1 MFVQGS
7 LICGFSSTETTK
19 RMKKLFIL
27 LLFLALGA
35 VQVQAQKRHQ
45 IEIYMG
51 GLGAEFDEL
60 NLESNRSDLFS
71 LYEPQ
76 TNAQSEPVFT
86 LSYTY
91 SLLKWLRL
99 GLQMDYT
106 MISGNSW
113 YRLGNKPSTS
123 FKKDIFYALPQ
134 VQAMVPGLPHLR
146 PYARIAAGIQVN
158 TGEFKGA
165 PVQFAFDLVPLGIEW
180 GGQRVYGTAEIS
192 YGSVVRGGRLG
203 IGFRF

>member
-1 MFVQGS
+1 MQVFPIG
-7 LICGFSSTETTK
+7 GFCITETTK
-19 RMKKLFIL
+19 SMKKLLIL

-35 VQVQAQKRHQ
+35 VQAQAQGRHQ
-45 IEIYMG
+45 IEVYMG
-51 GLGAEFDEL
+51 GLGAEFDDL

-76 TNAQSEPVFT
+76 TSAQSQPVYT
-86 LSYTY
+86 LNYAY

-99 GLQMDYT
+99 GVQLDYT
-106 MISGNSW
+106 LISGNSW
-113 YRLGNKPSTS
+113 YRLGNKPSTQ
-123 FKKDIFYALPQ
+123 FKKNMFYALPQ
-134 VQAMVPGLPHLR
+134 VQVMVPGLPHLR
-146 PYARIAAGIQVN
+146 PYARVAAGIQVN

-165 PVQFAFDLVPLGIEW
+165 PVKFAFDLVPLGIEW

-192 YGSVVRGGRLG
+192 YGSVIRGGRLG